1 MYSELDSFFLKLKH
15 LWHSGVNAHLDVN
28 THAGHAWVHLHV
40 QLGQAPGP
48 LHPQAYQ
55 PHHRKKDSPS
65 RQRRRARRAEGRQNK
80 KPAEEVPFKPTE
92 NVEAEIEVEEAPI
105 KPTENVETELE
116 AVQASSTLS
125 ESDQA
130 GNDHEEQEVQIVNDE
145 LCPDDIY
152 HQAESENIEQR
163 AFRCLECRMLFFPT
177 SHVDGS
183 NILDFSSCRR
193 HIGVQKCSS
202 CKIVLVGLAK
212 IRCHRQVCQHSA

>member
-1 MYSELDSFFLKLKH
+1 MKVLGRADCKSCDLSWKSFVYFRSEIIKMNCSELDSFIQKFKH

-105 KPTENVETELE
+105 KPTENVETKLE
-116 AVQASSTLS
+116 AV
-125 ESDQA
+125 
-130 GNDHEEQEVQIVNDE
+130 
-145 LCPDDIY
+145 
-152 HQAESENIEQR
+152 
-163 AFRCLECRMLFFPT
+163 
-177 SHVDGS
+177 
-183 NILDFSSCRR
+183 
-193 HIGVQKCSS
+193 
-202 CKIVLVGLAK
+202 
-212 IRCHRQVCQHSA
+212 